1 MKFTRQL
8 ALLTLAPVVLLA
20 PACVSVKSMMKGTPS
35 AALSKRLPA
44 LEILADQGPLAMND
58 GALADDPL
66 KLFQQEC
73 RINLTEPTD
82 SATYGYAKL
91 VVKKV
96 KTLRTGRAIQG
107 VQVLTFMVPAVLG
120 IPLEWYKTTLQA
132 EVQVSDAAGN
142 LLGSY
147 VGTGKSEVKVAMYHG
162 YSQTTA
168 PRLAD
173 VIALR
178 AAIAQIRPQ
187 LDTATARLR
196 PLLLAGGTV
205 ENPTLPSS
213 STTTVTGSR

>member
-1 MKFTRQL
+1 MTLTRHIVLL
-8 ALLTLAPVVLLA
+8 AFGPLVLLA
-20 PACVSVKSMMKGTPS
+20 PACVSVKSMMKSTPS
-35 AALSKRLPA
+35 AALSNRLPA

-73 RINLTEPTD
+73 RLNLTEPTD

-96 KTLRTGRAIQG
+96 KTLRTGRGLQG
-107 VQVLTFMVPAVLG
+107 LQVVTFLLPAVVG

-132 EVQVSDAAGN
+132 EVQVSDASGN
-142 LLGSY
+142 LLGTY
-147 VGTGKSEVKVAMYHG
+147 NGTGTSEVKVAMYHG

-178 AAIAQIRPQ
+178 GAMAQIRPQ
-187 LDTATARLR
+187 LDTAIARLR

-213 STTTVTGSR
+213 SSETGSH

>member
-1 MKFTRQL
+1 MKSTRFL
-8 ALLTLAPVVLLA
+8 PWLTFASLVLLA
-20 PACVSVKSMMKGTPS
+20 PACVSVKSMMKSTPS
-35 AALSKRLPA
+35 AAIGTRLPA
-44 LEILADQGPLAMND
+44 LEIYADQGPLAMND
-58 GALADDPL
+58 GALPEDPL

-73 RINLTEPTD
+73 RLNLTEPTD

-96 KTLRTGRAIQG
+96 RTVRTGRAVQG
-107 VQVLTFMVPAVLG
+107 AQVLLFMVPAVVG
-120 IPLEWYKTTLQA
+120 IPLEWYRTTLQA

-142 LLGSY
+142 LLGTYS
-147 VGTGKSEVKVAMYHG
+147 GTGKSEVKVAMYHG

-173 VIALR
+173 IIALR
-178 AAIAQIRPQ
+178 GAMAQIRPQ
-187 LDTATARLR
+187 LDTATTRLR

-213 STTTVTGSR
+213 SVVTGSR